1 MLSVGEASLVPVAPT
16 STIWSFPVFVPT
28 AVSTFPRHGTARDNC
43 ERLILRST
51 VAIIN
56 RCARDTPVRCH
67 SLHSGGFFVCTRYS
81 CDPVSGCLHPCRK
94 RSSCDNS
101 FHLSRY
107 AGSLILN
114 SHPER
119 GEDEQEQFSM
129 PRATIFELL
138 CENNTDILTPNGNL
152 HNSTLNLLRGKG
164 ATATMTDLGFL
175 VVKHTKDKEDQR
187 TDTHD
192 LQLGIGNH
200 CWSTNL
206 SIPPDSTGM
215 DANNEVIGVFTLRYG
230 G

>member
-1 MLSVGEASLVPVAPT
+1 MLSVGEVSLGPVAAT

-28 AVSTFPRHGTARDNC
+28 TASTFPRHGTARDSC

-51 VAIIN
+51 LAMIN
-56 RCARDTPVRCH
+56 RCARDTSVRCH
-67 SLHSGGFFVCTRYS
+67 SFHSGGFFVCTRYS
-81 CDPVSGCLHPCRK
+81 CDPISGYLHPRCK
-94 RSSCDNS
+94 GSSCDTS
-101 FHLSRY
+101 FHVSCY
-107 AGSLILN
+107 AGGLTPS

-119 GEDEQEQFSM
+119 EDEQEQFST

-175 VVKHTKDKEDQR
+175 VVKHSKGTEDKR

-192 LQLGIGNH
+192 LQLGIGNN
-200 CWSTNL
+200 CWSTDL
-206 SIPPDSTGM
+206 AIPPDSTGK
-215 DANNEVIGVFTLRYG
+215 DANNQVISVFTLGYG